1 MDDLLFI
8 DGNKA
13 YVGVEHGK
21 KANVSPED
29 AKKLADIAKQYGAY
43 YEGIGGDVDAM
54 NFLPKTAYK
63 GSWDT
68 LMQKN
73 VEGYPP
79 EFLYSL
85 FTNVA
90 VNKQDNAL
98 TAPNKTIFDAI
109 LLAQDKVSAL
119 KGRTFT
125 ADTLKEFLQGAS
137 EKSADLLAL
146 SNQPATKANVKQ
158 FLSTGENLMWP
169 ETDNP
174 NQISR
179 AGALAQ
185 KANTQRQKF
194 LLNQPGGVFVV
205 GSDHIRDLRKLAK
218 PETFANPFYKDPFG
232 APDF

>member
-21 KANVSPED
+21 KANVSPEN

-43 YEGIGGDVDAM
+43 YEGVGTDISAL
-54 NFLPKTAYK
+54 NALPKTAYK
-63 GSWDT
+63 GSWDD

-79 EFLYSL
+79 EFLYTL

-90 VNKQDNAL
+90 VNKQDSAL

-109 LLAQDKVSAL
+109 LLAQDKISAL
-119 KGRTFT
+119 KGRNFN
-125 ADTLKEFLQGAS
+125 ADTLKEFLQNAS
-137 EKSADLLAL
+137 ERDVNLLTLA
-146 SNQPATKANVKQ
+146 NQPATKANVKQ
-158 FLSTGENLMWP
+158 FLNTGENLMWSEDN
-169 ETDNP
+169 ETKKVSNAR
-174 NQISR
+174 ILAER
-179 AGALAQ
+179 ANA
-185 KANTQRQKF
+185 QRQKF
-194 LLNQPGGVFVV
+194 LANQPGGVFVV
-205 GSDHIRDLRKLAK
+205 GSDHIRDLRKLTK